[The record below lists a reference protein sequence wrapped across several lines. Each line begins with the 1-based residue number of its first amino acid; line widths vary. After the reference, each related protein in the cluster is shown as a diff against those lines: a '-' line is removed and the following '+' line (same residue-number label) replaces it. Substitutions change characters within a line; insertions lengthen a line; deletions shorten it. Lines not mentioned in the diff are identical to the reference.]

1 MNIALLTALMTASLA
16 CNFSAAGSEPYP
28 SPATHRR
35 EKTINREWT
44 FNYFPAEDADSRGC
58 EAPAFDDS
66 AWPAIAIPHT
76 WHTCETTHC
85 RAGWV
90 VHLAGEAGYELERRT
105 SALFAAQQIYKASG
119 YEISPVRFFDSN
131 EDAMADMK
139 KLAEVSQ

>member
-76 WHTCETTHC
+76 WSTYETTGKVHPFIC
-85 RAGWV
+85 DAAEKDDSYWWFGW
-90 VHLAGEAGYELERRT
+90 GWNR
-105 SALFAAQQIYKASG
+105 
-119 YEISPVRFFDSN
+119 
-131 EDAMADMK
+131 
-139 KLAEVSQ
+139 